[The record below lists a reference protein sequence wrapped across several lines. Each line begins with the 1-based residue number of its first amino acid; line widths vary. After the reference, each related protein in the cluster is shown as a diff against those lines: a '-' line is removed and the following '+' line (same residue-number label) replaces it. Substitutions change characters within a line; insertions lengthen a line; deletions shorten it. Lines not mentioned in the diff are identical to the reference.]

1 MAAEQLPARALRPQ
15 RAVAVGRLAAPSA
28 AAVAAATA
36 PFSLASAVVAAALAS
51 AVSES
56 AVVAPRSASR
66 AAAALPAF
74 AAGAG
79 RPGGRAGR
87 NSALPPDAR
96 SAARQ
101 RLAHCTT
108 ESAPG
113 LSFVLLGSASRRD
126 RGALPVSLCGMTCT
140 KAS

>member
-1 MAAEQLPARALRPQ
+1 MAAERPPARALRPQ
-15 RAVAVGRLAAPSA
+15 RAVAVGRRTAPSA
-28 AAVAAATA
+28 AAVAAAVAAATA
-36 PFSLASAVVAAALAS
+36 PVALASAVVAAALAS

-96 SAARQ
+96 SAAR
-101 RLAHCTT
+101 RRSAHCTT

-113 LSFVLLGSASRRD
+113 LSLVLLRSAS
-126 RGALPVSLCGMTCT
+126 GATGEPSLSHYAG
-140 KAS
+140 